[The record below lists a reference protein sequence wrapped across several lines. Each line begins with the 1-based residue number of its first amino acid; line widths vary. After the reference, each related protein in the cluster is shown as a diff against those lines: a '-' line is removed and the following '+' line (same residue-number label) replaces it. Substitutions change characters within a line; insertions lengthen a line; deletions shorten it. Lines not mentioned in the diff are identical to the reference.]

1 MYTRTSVFGVLV
13 AALYEVCLIDLFRRV
28 QRYLPLFTAFESMVK
43 MVKITW
49 HADLVSDL
57 MTVVRRLQTVISFQI
72 ADVLQKMLNQWLSSL
87 YLFFAIL
94 LFCCVVEFVVRYG
107 KLKSLSILQRVGVIQ
122 VGQSLLQLIS
132 EVQDINVKYQ
142 TLANCVG
149 WLLRTA
155 TLCVPAM
162 LYSDVRTNEYVDNAI
177 RVYLYQYTDATRE
190 FVLNINFG
198 LPPLYLAVLGVL
210 LSMRAKSWKGQQSRL
225 YEYFYKA
232 FHMLTVDL
240 VLSSIET
247 STSGSSDYLKI
258 LLQAVVVL
266 SIDAINQVQEDMLT
280 EIRSYAIWRIAKQLF
295 DLNVSA
301 LDLTSTVGISLM
313 IFVARRVLESRLTS
327 VMSQYLHTIVE
338 ILFLTSINLI
348 LQPVVSSHATT
359 QLDHMLLVLVIATTA
374 HTIEMLVMTSEK
386 TQK

>member
-1 MYTRTSVFGVLV
+1 
-13 AALYEVCLIDLFRRV
+13 
-28 QRYLPLFTAFESMVK
+28 

-49 HADLVSDL
+49 HVDLVSDL
-57 MTVVRRLQTVISFQI
+57 ITVVRRMQTVISFQI
-72 ADVLQKMLNQWLSSL
+72 ADVLQRMLNQWLSSL

-94 LFCCVVEFVVRYG
+94 LFCCVIEFVVRYG

-162 LYSDVRTNEYVDNAI
+162 LYSDVRTNDYVDNAI

-210 LSMRAKSWKGQQSRL
+210 LSMRAKAWKGRQSQM
-225 YEYFYKA
+225 YAYFYKA

-247 STSGSSDYLKI
+247 STSGSTDYLKI
-258 LLQAVVVL
+258 LLQAVAVL
-266 SIDAINQVQEDMLT
+266 SIDAINQVQEDMLS
-280 EIRSYAIWRIAKQLF
+280 EIRSYAIWRIAKHLF
-295 DLNVSA
+295 DLNVSV
-301 LDLTSTVGISLM
+301 LDLTSTLGISLM
-313 IFVARRVLESRLTS
+313 IFVARRVLESRLTN
-327 VMSQYLHTIVE
+327 VMSQYLHTMVE

-348 LQPVVSSHATT
+348 LQPVVSSYANT
-359 QLDHMLLVLVIATTA
+359 QLDHVLLVLVIATTA
-374 HTIEMLVMTSEK
+374 HTVETLVVTSGK
-386 TQK
+386 TRE

>member
-1 MYTRTSVFGVLV
+1 
-13 AALYEVCLIDLFRRV
+13 
-28 QRYLPLFTAFESMVK
+28 

-49 HADLVSDL
+49 HTNLVSDL
-57 MTVVRRLQTVISFQI
+57 VTVVRRLQTVISFQI
-72 ADVLQKMLNQWLSSL
+72 AEVLQKMLNQWLSSL

-94 LFCCVVEFVVRYG
+94 LFCCVVEFAVRYG

-132 EVQDINVKYQ
+132 EVQEISVQ
-142 TLANCVG
+142 HEALANCVG

-210 LSMRAKSWKGQQSRL
+210 LSMRAKAWKGRQSQM
-225 YEYFYKA
+225 YAYFYKA

-240 VLSSIET
+240 MLSSIET
-247 STSGSSDYLKI
+247 STSGTTDYLRI

-266 SIDAINQVQEDMLT
+266 AIDATNQMQEDMLS
-280 EIRSYAIWRIAKQLF
+280 EIRSYAIWRIAKHLF
-295 DLNVSA
+295 DLNVSV
-301 LDLTSTVGISLM
+301 LDLTSTLGISLM
-313 IFVARRVLESRLTS
+313 MFVARRVLESRLTS

-348 LQPVVSSHATT
+348 LQPVVNSHANT
-359 QLDHMLLVLVIATTA
+359 QLDHVLLVLVIATTA
-374 HTIEMLVMTSEK
+374 HTVETLVVAPE
-386 TQK
+386 